1 MQVFCERFLR
11 FLAGENP
18 DLVAC
23 DCSRG
28 SPGVADEVRDSD
40 PAEAVSKQM
49 QARHLL
55 N

>member
-1 MQVFCERFLR
+1 MQEVCERFLR
-11 FLAGENP
+11 FLIGEDP
-18 DLVAC
+18 ELAVC

-28 SPGVADEVRDSD
+28 DPGVADEVRNPDTSI
-40 PAEAVSKQM
+40 AIAKQM